1 MVPAGVIT
9 FPISYICGDVLT
21 EVYGFRRAHSVIWL
35 GFRCNLLAVAGIMAS
50 QVLPGA
56 GFWDA
61 QAAYERK

>member
-1 MVPAGVIT
+1 
-9 FPISYICGDVLT
+9 VLT